1 MFILS
6 FGVWEFVVEYL
17 DIQDNKPGK
26 EEMWLNVSGL
36 IFEERGNRFMVL
48 SYIATIYEVSTLKS
62 G

>member
-36 IFEERGNRFMVL
+36 IFEERGNRYGHEL
-48 SYIATIYEVSTLKS
+48 YGYNK
-62 G
+62 